1 MRFRMNAAL
10 AAIVLCGAIPGAAL
24 MLCSGTAAAAPADA
38 SGPFVAVERA
48 AREDAVEHAP
58 ATEAAV
64 TAALSKV
71 GAPYAMGG
79 AAPGAFDCSGL
90 VMWALRRADI
100 DAPHSSFG
108 QYGMGKH
115 VGRTDI
121 RRGDLVFFD
130 SFGAGA
136 SHVGIATSPTA
147 AVSATNHGVMRHPIF
162 DGYWGAYFIGAR
174 RIS

>member
-10 AAIVLCGAIPGAAL
+10 AAIALCAAIP
-24 MLCSGTAAAAPADA
+24 GTAAAAPIDA
-38 SGPFVAVERA
+38 SGGIVAVER
-48 AREDAVEHAP
+48 AP

-79 AAPGAFDCSGL
+79 AGPDAFDCSGL
-90 VMWALRRADI
+90 VMWALGRADI

-115 VGRTDI
+115 VGRGDI

-136 SHVGIATSPTA
+136 SHVAIATSPTA